1 MKNIYFHCGTK
12 RSQIIS
18 VQIAPT
24 LMLIATFVIASFD
37 QFVTA
42 SDAAKY
48 LTFGVAAVTGILT
61 IISQCGAIR
70 KAQALVRD

>member
-1 MKNIYFHCGTK
+1 
-12 RSQIIS
+12 
-18 VQIAPT
+18 
-24 LMLIATFVIASFD
+24 MLIATFVIASFD